1 MDILDDEIW
10 GIDPI
15 ELDEDSLQQM
25 LDLLHKA
32 EDEYYADTGIT
43 TKHNRMTP
51 KEALQHI
58 GRSVLDGAPIGSG
71 RYRYGSGD
79 SAYQHT
85 KNFQTTVR
93 SLRKK
98 GMDDNQIAKHLQ
110 MNSSEFRSKISKNKE
125 QIIAY
130 EVAMAKKLKARGM
143 STTAIA
149 MRLYKDPKKE
159 STVRNRLRQGEKQTN
174 KIFEATE
181 NALKQELES
190 TRMLDV
196 GPGAELALGV
206 SATRLKN
213 VLTQMEKEGYR
224 VHRNIAV
231 DQYGKATNQKTTI
244 KVLTKG
250 DVDAHEIYTH
260 LDEIKPAGLDLY
272 SNDKGETF
280 RQRKPPEVVDTSR
293 VFVKYYEDGGA
304 DKDGVIELRRGVPDI
319 SLGNANYAQVRIAVS
334 NNHFMKGMA
343 IYSDDI
349 PEGYDIVYNSN
360 RHRGAPLYKKEG
372 YMGDTVFKA
381 MKDDPA
387 NPFGANVQPDEK
399 LKLGRDRQWV
409 DKDGVEHESAVRIVN
424 EEGAWNDWSRNISA
438 QMLSKQPP
446 ALAKRQLDLTYASKR
461 EQLNDILAL
470 TNPTV
475 KQKMLWDF
483 AESCDSDA
491 VHLKAYGFPGQA
503 GKVILPIVSLPPTQV
518 YAPSYNTGDQV
529 VLIRYPHASITEIP
543 SLTVNN
549 NHKEAKK
556 ILGQAIDAIG
566 ISPKVAQQLS
576 GADFDGDTVYVIPN
590 PKGDIKSAKQFE
602 ALKDFDTKESYPG
615 YPGMKV
621 ISHQH
626 QQKQMGVVTN
636 LITDMTIAKAPSED
650 IIKAIKHS
658 MVIIDAEKHK
668 LDWRRSEQ
676 ENDIR
681 ALVEKYQ
688 IKNDGSIGGA
698 STLISRAKSKTYIN
712 QRRYKGIDPETGKK
726 IYEETGKRNWSG
738 DLIQEKSTQM
748 ADTDDATTLISR
760 HNAPVER
767 LYANYANQMKALALE
782 ARREYVHTPNLKY
795 DPEARKIYS
804 AEVASLNRKLKAAKL
819 NAPLERQALI
829 LANVAVE
836 QYKHD
841 NPAIKNDN
849 GALKK
854 LKGRTL
860 NEKRLVTGAIK
871 NRVKFTD
878 REWEAIQAGAVH
890 HTFLQDLLRN
900 ADSKQVK
907 QLATPRERKA
917 VSPAR
922 KSRIQQ
928 MLNIGYTQADIASML
943 DIPVSQVQTVALES
957 R

>member
-1 MDILDDEIW
+1 MDESVWDVNTEELDDETLQMME
-10 GIDPI
+10 D
-15 ELDEDSLQQM
+15 ELQA
-25 LDLLHKA
+25 A
-32 EDEYYADTGIT
+32 EDEYFRSVGLP
-43 TKHNRMTP
+43 TKHNRDIP
-51 KEALQHI
+51 DNSLRHI
-58 GRSVLDGAPIGSG
+58 GRSVLEGAPIGSG

-79 SAYQHT
+79 SAYQHV

-93 SLRKK
+93 TLRKK
-98 GMDDNQIAKHLQ
+98 GMTDNEIAKHMQ
-110 MNSSEFRSKISKNKE
+110 MNSTEFRAKTMQNKE
-125 QIIAY
+125 QIKAY
-130 EVAMAKKLKARGM
+130 EVAMIKKLRAKGM
-143 STTAIA
+143 STVAIA
-149 MRLYKDPKKE
+149 RRLYNDPKKE
-159 STVRNRLRQGEKQTN
+159 STVRNRLKEAEKPV
-174 KIFEATE
+174 KKKFEATE
-181 NALKQELES
+181 AALVAELEKH
-190 TRMLDV
+190 RMLDV
-196 GPGAELALGV
+196 GPGTELALGI

-213 VLTQMEKEGYR
+213 VLTQMEKDGYK

-231 DQYGKATNQKTTI
+231 EQYGKASNQKTTV

-250 DVDAHEIYTH
+250 DIDAHEIYTH

-272 SNDKGETF
+272 SDDKGETF
-280 RQRKPPEVVDTSR
+280 KQRKPPEVVDTSR

-343 IYSDDI
+343 MYSDDI

-381 MKDDPA
+381 MKSDPA

-399 LKLGRDRQWV
+399 LFLGRDRKWT
-409 DKDGVEHESAVRIVN
+409 DKNGVEHESAVRIVN
-424 EEGAWNDWSRNISA
+424 EEGTWNNWSKNISA

-446 ALAKRQLDLTYASKR
+446 ALAKRQLDLTYAAKR
-461 EQLNDILAL
+461 EQLNDILSL

-475 KQKMLWDF
+475 KQKMLYDF
-483 AESCDSDA
+483 ANSCDSDA

-503 GKVILPIVSLPPTQV
+503 GKVILPVVDMPANQV
-518 YAPSYNTGDQV
+518 YAPTFKTGEQV

-549 NHKEAKK
+549 NHKGAKK
-556 ILGQAIDAIG
+556 ALGQAIDAIG

-590 PKGDIKSAKQFE
+590 PNGDIQHAKQFKE
-602 ALKDFDTKESYPG
+602 LQDFDTKEAYPG

-626 QQKQMGVVTN
+626 QQKQMGVTTN
-636 LITDMTIAKAPSED
+636 LITDMTIAGAPPED
-650 IIKAIKHS
+650 LIKAIKHS

-668 LDWRRSEQ
+668 LDWKRSEA

-681 ALVEKYQ
+681 SLVEKYQ
-688 IKNDGSIGGA
+688 VKPDGSVGGA

-712 QRRYKGIDPETGKK
+712 QRRLKGIDPETGKL
-726 IYEETGKRNWSG
+726 IYEDTGKRKWSG
-738 DLIQEKSTQM
+738 ELVQENSTQM
-748 ADTDDATTLISR
+748 ADTDDATTLISK
-760 HNAPVER
+760 HNRPIER

-782 ARREYVHTPNLKY
+782 ARKEYVATPNLKY
-795 DPEARKIYS
+795 NPEAKKIYE
-804 AEVASLNRKLKAAKL
+804 AEVRSLEAKLRAAKL

-836 QYKHD
+836 QYKFD
-841 NPAIKNDN
+841 NPSIKNDR

-890 HTFLQDLLRN
+890 HTFLKDLLNN
-900 ADSKQVK
+900 ADTKQVK
-907 QLATPRERKA
+907 QLSMPREKKDI
-917 VSPAR
+917 STAR

-928 MLNIGYTQADIASML
+928 MLNIGYSQADIASMM